1 MKDLKNLKIPFI
13 LVSIEDGSYHHNA
26 CVSFSLINN
35 IWSLWYVLLYS
46 IACTA
51 MVMLLFSR
59 KSAFWYISF
68 YSNHSDLFLF
78 LFYVRWPF
86 SSSFERTVER
96 FRQRLHQRKLHQG
109 YKFSFIKSQISTCWG
124 QSWSTVFRSSK
135 SIRWPIAM
143 GWRPSS

>member
-1 MKDLKNLKIPFI
+1 M
-13 LVSIEDGSYHHNA
+13 
-26 CVSFSLINN
+26 SFSLINN
-35 IWSLWYVLLYS
+35 IWSLWYIQLHS

-51 MVMLLFSR
+51 MVMFLFSR
-59 KSAFWYISF
+59 KSAFWCFSF

-109 YKFSFIKSQISTCWG
+109 YKFSFIKSQISTCSG
-124 QSWSTVFRSSK
+124 QSWSTVFRSPYSL
-135 SIRWPIAM
+135 RWHLLLWV
-143 GWRPSS
+143 GVLRRTCRSCVVRRPSFV